1 LKLVRPGLKAQLC
14 HLASEPQFLYLHGK
28 NSNILRDVRIT
39 LNNSFF
45 QLIFIVPGDVWGTE
59 YTAVTKLIEIAL
71 AELAL

>member
-1 LKLVRPGLKAQLC
+1 
-14 HLASEPQFLYLHGK
+14 LHGK